1 MFSHIMVGV
10 SDFKRAMAF
19 YTPVLQALGVQF
31 RFLEEDRPWAGW
43 QSSPDPRPLFL
54 IGRPHNQA
62 PHHPGNGQMVAFLAQ
77 SRAEVDRVHA
87 LALTHG
93 GTCEGPPGLR
103 PEYHAH
109 YYGAYFRDPDGN
121 KLCVACHGVGLVN

>member
-10 SDFKRAMAF
+10 SDFNRAMAF

-62 PHHPGNGQMVAFLAQ
+62 PHHPGNGQMVAFLAA
-77 SRAEVDRVHA
+77 SRADVDRVHA
-87 LALTHG
+87 LALAHTAAPVKARPAYG
-93 GTCEGPPGLR
+93 PSTTRITTARISAIRMGTS
-103 PEYHAH
+103 
-109 YYGAYFRDPDGN
+109 
-121 KLCVACHGVGLVN
+121 CVWFVMG